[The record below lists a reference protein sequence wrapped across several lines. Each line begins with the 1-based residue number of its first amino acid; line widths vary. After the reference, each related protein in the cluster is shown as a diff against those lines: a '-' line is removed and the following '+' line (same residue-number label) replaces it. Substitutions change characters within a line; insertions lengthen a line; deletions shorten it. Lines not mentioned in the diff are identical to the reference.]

1 MGIFSKLSLLIR
13 SNLNDLIARAEN
25 PEKMLEQVIMD
36 MREQQ
41 TKAKQEVALA
51 IAEERKLKSQV
62 ESEAKQS
69 QEWERRAVLALQQ
82 GRDDLAR
89 QALLR
94 QQEYAQRAQS
104 LHETWSRQAADT
116 EKVKDALRQL
126 QVKIEEAQRKKNLL
140 VAKQK
145 RAQAQRRIHETMAGL
160 SDTSAFE
167 TFERMAQK
175 IEHTER
181 LALAAAEVSEELSGD
196 PLEKQFKALEANTG
210 SEDIEYR
217 LLEMKQKMGL
227 ALPPAPR
234 LPRAARRCRARRRAR
249 WARAPRAAAARP
261 RRPRLRRRAAGGRRR
276 RARGAGA
283 LGLSPASAAPGPAR
297 AGTGAG
303 RRVRRR
309 GERPRLGR
317 ADRRPEPRRVTKVRR
332 YGSTKVRPCLRV
344 RSEDEP
350 RGRQRAGPA
359 VFLIPVYLAL
369 GTWHLALLFDTLRGG
384 RQSAG
389 PALFPL
395 PTHGRTPR
403 ADRPAPY
410 VTLRRAHRGGVRRA
424 AARRSRPRERRP

>member
-196 PLEKQFKALEANTG
+196 PLEKQFKALEASTG

-227 ALPPAPR
+227 ALPPG
-234 LPRAARRCRARRRAR
+234 
-249 WARAPRAAAARP
+249 AAAST
-261 RRPRLRRRAAGGRRR
+261 GGQ
-276 RARGAGA
+276 ALPGTAQGA
-283 LGLSPASAAPGPAR
+283 LG
-297 AGTGAG
+297 AG
-303 RRVRRR
+303 
-309 GERPRLGR
+309 
-317 ADRRPEPRRVTKVRR
+317 
-332 YGSTKVRPCLRV
+332 
-344 RSEDEP
+344 
-350 RGRQRAGPA
+350 
-359 VFLIPVYLAL
+359 
-369 GTWHLALLFDTLRGG
+369 
-384 RQSAG
+384 SAG
-389 PALFPL
+389 GAQPGRDAHVSDAELLSDDGDAHAAQERSAFPPL
-395 PTHGRTPR
+395 PPLPGQPGQ
-403 ADRPAPY
+403 AQGGAS
-410 VTLRRAHRGGVRRA
+410 GGVANDRDLA
-424 AARRSRPRERRP
+424 AQIDALNRGA

>member
-25 PEKMLEQVIMD
+25 PEKMLEQVIID

-51 IAEERKLKSQV
+51 IAEERKLKAQV
-62 ESEAKQS
+62 ESEAKQA
-69 QEWERRAVLALQQ
+69 QEWERRAMLALQQ

-104 LHETWSRQAADT
+104 MHETWTRQASDT

-145 RAQAQRRIHETMAGL
+145 RAQAQKRIHETMAGL

-196 PLEKQFKALEANTG
+196 PLEKQFKALESSSG

-227 ALPPAPR
+227 SLPAGAPATGGQALPGTAQPGGLA
-234 LPRAARRCRARRRAR
+234 LGAGA
-249 WARAPRAAAARP
+249 
-261 RRPRLRRRAAGGRRR
+261 AAGGSRPADPSVSDAELVNDDGDAHTAQERSSSF
-276 RARGAGA
+276 GPPPPPP
-283 LGLSPASAAPGPAR
+283 SPGNATQAQPGGPGPVVNDRDLA
-297 AGTGAG
+297 AQIDALN
-303 RRVRRR
+303 R
-309 GERPRLGR
+309 G
-317 ADRRPEPRRVTKVRR
+317 
-332 YGSTKVRPCLRV
+332 
-344 RSEDEP
+344 
-350 RGRQRAGPA
+350 
-359 VFLIPVYLAL
+359 
-369 GTWHLALLFDTLRGG
+369 
-384 RQSAG
+384 
-389 PALFPL
+389 
-395 PTHGRTPR
+395 
-403 ADRPAPY
+403 
-410 VTLRRAHRGGVRRA
+410 
-424 AARRSRPRERRP
+424 

>member
-1 MGIFSKLSLLIR
+1 MGIFSKLSLLVR

-25 PEKMLEQVIMD
+25 PEKMLEQVIID

-62 ESEAKQS
+62 ESEAKQA

-89 QALLR
+89 QALMR
-94 QQEYAQRAQS
+94 QQEYSQRAQS
-104 LHETWSRQAADT
+104 MHETWTRQASDT

-145 RAQAQRRIHETMAGL
+145 RAQAQKRIHETMAGL

-196 PLEKQFKALEANTG
+196 PLEKQFKALESSSG

-227 ALPPAPR
+227 SLPPGTPASGGQS
-234 LPRAARRCRARRRAR
+234 LPGAGQAGGLALGAG
-249 WARAPRAAAARP
+249 
-261 RRPRLRRRAAGGRRR
+261 AAGGSTRPADPSVSDAELLNDDGDAHAAQERP
-276 RARGAGA
+276 AFAPPPPPPTPGGATQAQG
-283 LGLSPASAAPGPAR
+283 GPGPVVNDRDLA
-297 AGTGAG
+297 AQIDALN
-303 RRVRRR
+303 R
-309 GERPRLGR
+309 G
-317 ADRRPEPRRVTKVRR
+317 
-332 YGSTKVRPCLRV
+332 
-344 RSEDEP
+344 
-350 RGRQRAGPA
+350 
-359 VFLIPVYLAL
+359 
-369 GTWHLALLFDTLRGG
+369 
-384 RQSAG
+384 
-389 PALFPL
+389 
-395 PTHGRTPR
+395 
-403 ADRPAPY
+403 
-410 VTLRRAHRGGVRRA
+410 
-424 AARRSRPRERRP
+424 

>member
-25 PEKMLEQVIMD
+25 PEKMLEQVIID

-51 IAEERKLKSQV
+51 IAEERKLKAQV
-62 ESEAKQS
+62 ESEAKQA

-82 GRDDLAR
+82 GREDLAR

-104 LHETWSRQAADT
+104 LHETWQRQAADT

-140 VAKQK
+140 IAKQK

-196 PLEKQFKALEANTG
+196 PLEKQFKALEASSG

-227 ALPPAPR
+227 ALPAGAPASTGQS
-234 LPRAARRCRARRRAR
+234 LPGTAQGGLALGAGQAG
-249 WARAPRAAAARP
+249 
-261 RRPRLRRRAAGGRRR
+261 AAGG
-276 RARGAGA
+276 
-283 LGLSPASAAPGPAR
+283 AAPGTSDAELV
-297 AGTGAG
+297 ADDGSAHTAQ
-303 RRVRRR
+303 
-309 GERPRLGR
+309 ERTAFP
-317 ADRRPEPRRVTKVRR
+317 
-332 YGSTKVRPCLRV
+332 
-344 RSEDEP
+344 
-350 RGRQRAGPA
+350 
-359 VFLIPVYLAL
+359 
-369 GTWHLALLFDTLRGG
+369 
-384 RQSAG
+384 
-389 PALFPL
+389 PL
-395 PTHGRTPR
+395 PPLPSQQGQGGGS
-403 ADRPAPY
+403 DRDLAAQIDA
-410 VTLRRAHRGGVRRA
+410 LNRGA
-424 AARRSRPRERRP
+424 